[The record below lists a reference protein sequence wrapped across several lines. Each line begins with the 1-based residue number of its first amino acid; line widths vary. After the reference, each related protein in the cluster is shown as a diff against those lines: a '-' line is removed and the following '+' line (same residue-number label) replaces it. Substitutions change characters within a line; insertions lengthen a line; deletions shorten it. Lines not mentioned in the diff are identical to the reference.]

1 MTHFTLPLS
10 GAHGKYEF
18 QPLPAGDY
26 EIDVK
31 SIGTFHPAGSFIDL
45 KDGQCCCR
53 SSILPKRRLQGTSEW
68 TTIRQWRKQLSFLWR
83 KQLSFLSIPTT
94 LDLT

>member
-45 KDGQCCCR
+45 KDGQCWL
-53 SSILPKRRLQGTSEW
+53 LPLFNSPEAQIAGHVRMDDDS
-68 TTIRQWRKQLSFLWR
+68 
-83 KQLSFLSIPTT
+83 PVA
-94 LDLT
+94 